1 MCHKA
6 REERDSRSQL
16 EYREFSTPFRARS
29 DYLERP
35 VDLLSVLCVA
45 VDEETNFPN
54 GDVGTVHDHVISLVL
69 KVPSNVNFWKAVMTS
84 EAVVIS

>member
-1 MCHKA
+1 M
-6 REERDSRSQL
+6 REERDSCSQL

-45 VDEETNFPN
+45 VDEEMTCAN
-54 GDVGTVHDHVISLVL
+54 GDAGMVHNHINSLVL
-69 KVPSNVNFWKAVMTS
+69 KVMSDVDFWKAVVAS
-84 EAVVIS
+84 EAVVVN